1 MDKTVAKAFALLE
14 ELAQSDHPLGVS
26 ELSERL
32 EIGKSNVHRLLQTLI
47 ALRYARQTQGSSY
60 QASLRMWEMGHQIFS
75 NFSFRDIAKPYMRQL
90 SDLTH
95 ETVHLSELDGFDVV
109 YVEKIESR
117 EPVRAYTQ
125 LGGRA
130 PAYCTATGKI
140 QMAYLPEAMI
150 RQCFEAVH
158 QFTPHTVT
166 DVDAFCREAA
176 QSRMSGYALNRGEWR
191 SDIVGLAA
199 PIADN
204 SGEVVAAIGLSAP
217 ASRLDATQIERYA
230 QNVTDC
236 ARDISQD
243 LGCPRSF
250 LEAPQPRKGTSNADE
265 SQSLKG
271 HP

>member
-32 EIGKSNVHRLLQTLI
+32 GLGKSNVHRLVQTLI
-47 ALRYARQTQGSSY
+47 ALKYACQTQGSSY
-60 QASLRMWEMGHQIFS
+60 QASLRMWEMGHRIVS

-95 ETVHLSELDGFDVV
+95 ETVHLSELAGFDVV
-109 YVEKIESR
+109 YIEKIESS

-150 RQCFEAVH
+150 HQCFETVH

-166 DVDAFCREAA
+166 DADAFCREAA
-176 QSRMSGYALNRGEWR
+176 QSRARGHAVNRGEWR
-191 SDIVGLAA
+191 SDIVGLAS
-199 PIADN
+199 PIVDS

-236 ARDISQD
+236 ARDISQE

-250 LEAPQPRKGTSNADE
+250 LENPKLKNGTGSAVR
-265 SQSLKG
+265 SQSAIL
-271 HP
+271 